1 MFSRATL
8 WRRKKRLKEI
18 LSQRLANTVS
28 TFDENF
34 LGSTSPDFFH
44 DTNLETSSD
53 EANSFNHIESQSH
66 FSMSSYHYNMPK
78 IDDELD
84 DGSDFYDEKM
94 WLEENVTDTDLW
106 KNVEFEPAY
115 PVLENEFLFN
125 EISQKPAE
133 KDIAAALV
141 LLKLRH
147 RISNKGINDLCK
159 LLKIMKTPNTPA
171 NFSRVKRLFL
181 PNSSPTPSSLITY
194 ICSICCEIST
204 SSHNCNNVN
213 CNQHS
218 CFHTA
223 PLNYLRLPILPQL
236 REILAHAKELNF
248 QQQREFSPDIEMMND
263 IYDGEKYQNI
273 IKNEKGQKFLTLIM
287 NTDGIQLAKNSNSS
301 LWIFTFVINEIK
313 RSERFK
319 LKNIIVGAIVSSA
332 SKSSRHQMRTI
343 LSPIVEELLVLEQ
356 GEAFEVKSITVVI
369 KPKSKKKIRVFP
381 LVSAHQQQPR
391 LRTNETYDIFMNT
404 YEKERFTNNN
414 ELRDRLRGHIGPC
427 ALRSLTYFDV
437 GTSFL
442 SDSLHNIYHG
452 VMKRLLHLWFDKKH
466 QKQAWSI
473 RSKLKIVD
481 HYLSSIKYPSTSTRI
496 PRCIAKYEKYKANEA
511 RSILLFGFSAFCI
524 VLPLKYARHFLMLVV
539 GVHIAES
546 RTIRRTQIEDIR
558 LILNRFLQQ
567 FPILYSPRNNSQSVH
582 SIHHVAASV
591 LEYGSLSNYS
601 TFNFENILGLITS
614 TVHSTRRHACEIHNN
629 LKLLRLALIEFDR
642 PSFNN
647 NLKHFINSCQSTKR
661 PVVSFLMNENQMVHF
676 RQEDVNKATLSELQ
690 HLLRQQDIK
699 LFKICY
705 IFTNRFTIIRYRS
718 SGQKDDS
725 CLLFLLGGQPCI
737 GFIQNIIQVRRVE
750 LLLRICKVSVKDQ
763 LCLNFNNTKLSCP
776 NIFYGDIDMHN
787 SNVFIKAEAIIEKII
802 YVYNKQLKCYV
813 FSRIPNLC
821 ESS

>member
-34 LGSTSPDFFH
+34 LGSTSSDFFQN
-44 DTNLETSSD
+44 TNLETSSD

-66 FSMSSYHYNMPK
+66 FSISSYHCNMPK

-94 WLEENVTDTDLW
+94 WLEENVADTDLW

-181 PNSSPTPSSLITY
+181 PNSSPTPFSLITY

-204 SSHNCNNVN
+204 SSHNCDNVN

-313 RSERFK
+313 RSESFK

-332 SKSSRHQMRTI
+332 SKPSRHQMRTI

-356 GEAFEVKSITVVI
+356 GITVVI

-427 ALRSLTYFDV
+427 GLRSLTYFDV

-452 VMKRLLHLWFDKKH
+452 VMKRLLRLWFDKKH

-481 HYLSSIKYPSTSTRI
+481 HYLSSIEYPSTSTRI
-496 PRCIAKYEKYKANEA
+496 PRCIAKYEK
-511 RSILLFGFSAFCI
+511 I
-524 VLPLKYARHFLMLVV
+524 
-539 GVHIAES
+539 
-546 RTIRRTQIEDIR
+546 
-558 LILNRFLQQ
+558 
-567 FPILYSPRNNSQSVH
+567 QS
-582 SIHHVAASV
+582 
-591 LEYGSLSNYS
+591 
-601 TFNFENILGLITS
+601 
-614 TVHSTRRHACEIHNN
+614 
-629 LKLLRLALIEFDR
+629 
-642 PSFNN
+642 
-647 NLKHFINSCQSTKR
+647 
-661 PVVSFLMNENQMVHF
+661 
-676 RQEDVNKATLSELQ
+676 
-690 HLLRQQDIK
+690 
-699 LFKICY
+699 
-705 IFTNRFTIIRYRS
+705 
-718 SGQKDDS
+718 
-725 CLLFLLGGQPCI
+725 
-737 GFIQNIIQVRRVE
+737 
-750 LLLRICKVSVKDQ
+750 
-763 LCLNFNNTKLSCP
+763 
-776 NIFYGDIDMHN
+776 
-787 SNVFIKAEAIIEKII
+787 
-802 YVYNKQLKCYV
+802 
-813 FSRIPNLC
+813 
-821 ESS
+821 